1 MPTTGTS
8 TIAIAQEQRSRL
20 AVSRPQGWRAVIDF
34 APKPTSPE
42 RICAGVVT
50 RTEDGKV
57 EFKCAID
64 SIKAAHAFGS
74 AGTALYCVAQTLCE
88 SLAEHWQSNQ
98 SAEQWIAPFD
108 QARIAQLS
116 RFSALNISEAHQSIL
131 NRTSSL
137 QTLLAAYETKQKSY
151 RPRGIAERVRT
162 AIQNDTNSKH
172 LAKRCI
178 REIPLGDQ
186 ALPLKVDFLGQHF
199 ACYFLQIS
207 MNPRGMENNLD
218 RAYGKLFELRAL
230 RKFIKKPRKSMGL
243 LDDERPQAFE
253 LVMVGD
259 RNNPVQRQA
268 IYQVETLADK
278 DEVVAKVTP
287 NVGAAAEHLAQKE
300 RLAA

>member
-1 MPTTGTS
+1 MPTTGSS

-20 AVSRPQGWRAVIDF
+20 ALSRPQGWRAVIDF

-50 RTEDGKV
+50 RAEDGKV
-57 EFKCAID
+57 DFKCAID
-64 SIKAAHAFGS
+64 SIKAEHAFGS

-88 SLAEHWQSNQ
+88 SLAEHWQANP
-98 SAEQWIAPFD
+98 SAEQWIAPFE
-108 QARIAQLS
+108 QAHIAQLS
-116 RFSALNISEAHQSIL
+116 RFSARNTAEAHESIL

-137 QTLLAAYETKQKSY
+137 QTLLAAYEIKQKPS
-151 RPRGIAERVRT
+151 RQQGIAERVRSV
-162 AIQNDTNSKH
+162 IQKDTNSKH
-172 LAKRCI
+172 LAKRFI
-178 REIPLGDQ
+178 REIPLGEK

-207 MNPRGMENNLD
+207 TNLRGMENNLD

-259 RNNPVQRQA
+259 RDNPVQRQA
-268 IYQVETLADK
+268 IYQVEALADK
-278 DEVVAKVTP
+278 DEVIAKVTP
-287 NVGAAAEHLAQKE
+287 SVSAAAEHLAYKE
-300 RLAA
+300 RMAA